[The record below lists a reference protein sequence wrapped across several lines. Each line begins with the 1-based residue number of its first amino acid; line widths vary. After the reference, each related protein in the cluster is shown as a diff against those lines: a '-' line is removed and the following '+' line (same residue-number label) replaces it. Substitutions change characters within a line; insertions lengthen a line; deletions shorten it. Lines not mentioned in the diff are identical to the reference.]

1 MPHRPD
7 PAAPSAALRLMRGVT
22 NGACAAGT
30 PAAAHCR
37 YRARM
42 RWLRTRAPA
51 TLRERISREL
61 DSRLGVSAGADDAG
75 AALVS
80 LLAFTG

>member
-7 PAAPSAALRLMRGVT
+7 PAAPSATLRLLRGVT
-22 NGACAAGT
+22 NGACAAET

-42 RWLRTRAPA
+42 RRLRTGAPA
-51 TLRERISREL
+51 ALRERIAREL
-61 DSRLGVSAGADDAG
+61 ASRPRPSAAAGV
-75 AALVS
+75 ALVS

>member
-1 MPHRPD
+1 MPHRPEL
-7 PAAPSAALRLMRGVT
+7 AAPPAALRLMRGVT
-22 NGACAAGT
+22 NGACAAET
-30 PAAAHCR
+30 PAATHCR

-42 RWLRTRAPA
+42 RRLRTRAPA

-61 DSRLGVSAGADDAG
+61 VSRPGISAGADDTG
-75 AALVS
+75 GALVS